1 MARKKTLILWLAF
14 SGVLSLADVSAWAQ
28 DKITKTDETV
38 MTGQIVG
45 VLNNQIQIKLP
56 VGTVGVPVAQV
67 KAVEMKVPAEVAA
80 SVNASPAQII
90 STLGP
95 IANTFKGLPADWAVE
110 AMAAVADAYSAQGDG
125 AKAHELYVEMGKLYP
140 GSRYLI
146 KANVG
151 LAKTALQNKQPD
163 EALKLVQPLI
173 EQSAQKFFYPE
184 AECRLYAEAFLVQG
198 HAFEAKG
205 QFSEALAS
213 YLMTSTVFYQNET
226 INAEAVTRVAKLREA
241 NPKLSTP

>member
-1 MARKKTLILWLAF
+1 MVRKKTLLFWLVF
-14 SGVLSLADVSAWAQ
+14 SGVISLADTGVWAQ
-28 DKITKTDETV
+28 DKITKTDDNV
-38 MTGQIVG
+38 LTGQITG

-56 VGTVGVPVAQV
+56 VGTVGVPIFQV
-67 KAVEMKVPAEVAA
+67 KSVEMKAPPEVAA

-90 STLGP
+90 ATLGP

-110 AMAAVADAYSAQGDG
+110 AMATVADAYSAQGDG
-125 AKAHELYVEMGKLYP
+125 AKAQELYVEMGKLYP

-163 EALKLVQPLI
+163 EALKLVEPLI
-173 EQSAQKFFYPE
+173 VQSSQKFFYPE
-184 AECRLYAEAFLVQG
+184 AECRLYSEAFFVQG
-198 HAFEAKG
+198 QAFEAKG
-205 QFSEALAS
+205 KFPEALAS
-213 YLMTSTVFYQNET
+213 YLMTSTVFYQNEK